1 MAKVKSYTSLLVIAL
16 VLPLAGANFIMMMTS
31 LTLQKVF
38 EVSSMSLTAEYISL
52 YLPLVLFLV
61 GLAFSI
67 LALVGSKKDPK
78 VLPVTALV
86 LNAIFVVIT
95 TLNIVFT
102 LLLDK

>member
-1 MAKVKSYTSLLVIAL
+1 MAKAKSYTALIVIAL
-16 VLPLAGANFIMMMTS
+16 VLPVVGANFIMMMTN
-31 LTLQKVF
+31 LVLNKIF
-38 EVSSMSLTAEYISL
+38 GMTAVDPSVGYINM

-67 LALVGSKKDPK
+67 LALVGGKKDPK

-86 LNAIFVVIT
+86 LNSIYVVII
-95 TLNIVFT
+95 TLS